1 MISLYLQIASMKPT
15 STAPKLATP
24 GAGLPKPERF
34 IANLRIRWT
43 AARTT
48 REQAAANFAA
58 EQAAILDLLKDRD
71 AATLSQQVLIKR
83 LRGLEDSSRFW
94 SLLMVVDHLRIVNRD
109 ITGVI
114 ASLGAGRIPSGEAST
129 AAVKPSVQVT
139 QNVIAEFKE
148 GCRQFAATA
157 ALPDLKTT
165 VQFPHPWFGPMDA
178 ATWHFMAGFHMR
190 LHRRQ
195 MQLILAGMAK
205 G

>member
-1 MISLYLQIASMKPT
+1 MNPP
-15 STAPKLATP
+15 STPPKLAAP

-43 AARTT
+43 ASRTT

-58 EQAAILDLLKDRD
+58 EQAAILELLKDRD

-83 LRGLEDSSRFW
+83 LRGLEDSSRYW
-94 SLLMVVDHLRIVNRD
+94 SLLMVVDHLRIVNRE

-114 ASLGAGRIPSGEAST
+114 TSLGAGRIPSGEAST

-139 QNVIAEFKE
+139 PDVIAEFE
-148 GCRQFAATA
+148 DGCRQFATAAA
-157 ALPDLKTT
+157 ALPDLKTKAK
-165 VQFPHPWFGPMDA
+165 FPHPWFGPMDA

-190 LHRRQ
+190 LHRQQ

-205 G
+205 E

>member
-1 MISLYLQIASMKPT
+1 MKSP
-15 STAPKLATP
+15 STPPKLAAP

-34 IANLRIRWT
+34 IANLRIRWN

-58 EQAAILDLLKDRD
+58 EQAAILDLLKDHD

-94 SLLMVVDHLRIVNRD
+94 SLLMVVDHLRIVNRE

-129 AAVKPSVQVT
+129 AAVKPSTTVT
-139 QNVIAEFKE
+139 QDVIVEFNK
-148 GCRQFAATA
+148 GCGQFAAIVA

-195 MQLILAGMAK
+195 MQLILAGMEK
-205 G
+205 E

>member
-1 MISLYLQIASMKPT
+1 MKPT
-15 STAPKLATP
+15 SAPPQLAAP

-58 EQAAILDLLKDRD
+58 EQAAMLELLKNRD

-94 SLLMVVDHLRIVNRD
+94 SLLMVVDHLRIVNRQ

-114 ASLGAGRIPSGEAST
+114 ASLGAGVVPTGEAST

-139 QNVIAEFKE
+139 QDVIEEFNE

-157 ALPDLKTT
+157 AAVHNLKTKA
-165 VQFPHPWFGPMDA
+165 QFPHPWFGPMDA

-195 MQLILAGMAK
+195 MQLILAGMVD